1 MTRFTLRSVPI
12 VAAVVA
18 VAAVSAVADL
28 TAVVVAVAVAAVVAV
43 AAAAR
48 VVAVLWLSQAE
59 AGGDFW
65 PLLEFHSFSSTYFTK
80 KDYLSFHLKLKLFEF
95 N

>member
-12 VAAVVA
+12 VAAVVD
-18 VAAVSAVADL
+18 VVAVSAVAAL
-28 TAVVVAVAVAAVVAV
+28 TAVVVAVAVVAV
-43 AAAAR
+43 AAAAA
-48 VVAVLWLSQAE
+48 VVAVLWLTEAE